1 MQTVLAPFIKDTPEG
16 READAILRACV
27 HCGFCTAA
35 CPTYQLLGDELDGPR
50 GRIYLIKQVLEGAP
64 VSEKTQLHLDR
75 CLTCRA
81 CETVCPSGV
90 KYARLADIGRQIVA
104 KQVPRSAFEKFKRW
118 ALRKSLL
125 NATLFS
131 FALKLGRI
139 ARPILPPELKKRIP
153 PLIAAG
159 RWPSVQHKKKILA
172 LNGCVQPLLRPS
184 IDTALARILD
194 KIGLSLITTPSSG
207 CCGAVSHHLSAQEDA
222 VAAMQRNIDAWWPYL
237 HNKEA
242 EAVVCSASGCT
253 AMVKEYGHLLRHDPH
268 YADKAALVAEAVK
281 DPVEVVALLW
291 PQIEPLLKV
300 APSRRLAFHS
310 PCTLQHALKLSG
322 KVESL
327 LSKMGFT
334 LTVIPEAHLCCG
346 SAGTYSILQ
355 ADLAKQL
362 KTNKLS
368 ALQSDRPELIA
379 SANIGCI
386 THLQTDTALPV
397 CHWIELLDEQLKEF

>member
-50 GRIYLIKQVLEGAP
+50 GRIYLIKQVLEGAS

-90 KYARLADIGRQIVA
+90 KYARLADIGRQVVA
-104 KQVPRSAFEKFKRW
+104 ELVPRPAFEKFKRW

-125 NATLFS
+125 NATLFG

-139 ARPILPPELKKRIP
+139 ARPILPSELKKKIP

-159 RWPSVQHKKKILA
+159 RWPSARHKRKILA

-184 IDTALARILD
+184 IDTAIARILD
-194 KIGLSLITTPSSG
+194 KIGLSLITAPNSG
-207 CCGAVSHHLSAQEDA
+207 CCGAVSHHLSAHA
-222 VAAMQRNIDAWWPYL
+222 ATAMQRNIDAWWPYL

-242 EAVVCSASGCT
+242 ETIICSASGCA
-253 AMVKEYGHLLRHDPH
+253 AMVKEYGHLLRHDPR

-281 DPVEVVALLW
+281 DPVEVIAPLW
-291 PQIEPLLKV
+291 HQIEPLLKV
-300 APSRRLAFHS
+300 VPSRRLAFHA
-310 PCTLQHALKLSG
+310 PCTLQHALKLTG

-327 LSKMGFT
+327 LIKMGFI
-334 LTVIPEAHLCCG
+334 LTVVPEAHLCCG

-355 ADLAKQL
+355 TDLAKQL
-362 KTNKLS
+362 KANKLS
-368 ALQSDRPELIA
+368 ALQSDHPELIA

-386 THLQTDTALPV
+386 THLQTDTELPV
-397 CHWIELLDEQLKEF
+397 CHWVELLDEQLKES